1 MADSGERLLSPE
13 ELAKLSQSPRAD
25 LVDALAESP
34 EAAVEAFRRI
44 DRAYRNFIDGFGAW
58 IAQTQRFVGERYGAD
73 GLAKI
78 GSADDAYRSALLH
91 GLTDEDVSGRHR
103 PDRADAIAGLIE
115 SDNHEAALAAFDALE
130 ASYRRIHDVEGNRV
144 ASVLSQVYRAWGPDV
159 LEESIRFAGEQT
171 LLGWMPHDVARPAE
185 VRVRQWAAMQKGN
198 FADVTVEETDDAFV
212 ITVHLCGTCGRQVS
226 DGCYGETLDL
236 AVVAEDHPLTFGKG
250 PAPIYRTHV
259 SVMHFWVPMERI
271 GVPWPVIQCPAG
283 MDAGPC
289 QILLYKD
296 PAATPPE
303 AYAFAIGA
311 SADGAPATGSG

>member
-1 MADSGERLLSPE
+1 MADSADRLLSPG
-13 ELAKLSQSPRAD
+13 ELAELGQPPRAN
-25 LVDALAESP
+25 LVDALAKSP

-58 IAQTQRFVGERYGAD
+58 IAQTQHFVADRYGAN
-73 GLAKI
+73 GLALT

-91 GLTDEDVSGRHR
+91 RLTDEDVSGRHR
-103 PDRADAIAGLIE
+103 PDRAERIAERIE
-115 SDNHEAALAAFDALE
+115 AGDHEAALAAFDDLE
-130 ASYRRIHDVEGNRV
+130 ASYRRIHDVERDRV

-185 VRVRQWAAMQKGN
+185 VRVRQWAGMQKGN
-198 FADVTVEETDDAFV
+198 FADIAVEETDDAFV
-212 ITVHLCGTCGRQVS
+212 ITVHRCGTCGHQVS
-226 DGCYGETLDL
+226 DGCYGEKMDL
-236 AVVAEDHPLTFGKG
+236 AVVAEDHPLTYGKG
-250 PAPIYRTHV
+250 PAPVYRTHV
-259 SVMHFWVPMERI
+259 AVMHFWLPMERT

-289 QILLYKD
+289 RITLFKN

-303 AYAFAIGA
+303 AYEF
-311 SADGAPATGSG
+311 ATGAFDV

>member
-1 MADSGERLLSPE
+1 MGDSGQRLLSPE
-13 ELAKLSQSPRAD
+13 ELAELSRPPRDD
-25 LVDALAESP
+25 LIAALAAGP
-34 EAAVEAFRRI
+34 HDAVEVFRRI

-58 IAQTQRFVGERYGAD
+58 IACTQQFVTDHYGIE
-73 GLAKI
+73 GLQSI

-91 GLTDEDVSGRHR
+91 GLTDEDVAGRHQ
-103 PDRADAIAGLIE
+103 PQRADRMVELVTDGKTE
-115 SDNHEAALAAFDALE
+115 TALAAFDALE
-130 ASYRRIHDVEGNRV
+130 ASYRRIHDVERDRV

-159 LEESIRFAGEQT
+159 LEQSIRFAGEQT

-198 FADVTVEETDDAFV
+198 FADITVTETDDAFV

-226 DGCYGETLDL
+226 DGCYGENLNL
-236 AVVAEDHPLTFGKG
+236 AAVAEDHPLTFGNG

-259 SVMHFWVPMERI
+259 AVMHFWVPMERT

-289 QILLYKD
+289 RITLFKD

-303 AYAFAIGA
+303 TYAFAT
-311 SADGAPATGSG
+311 S

>member
-1 MADSGERLLSPE
+1 MAESSQRLLSPG
-13 ELAKLSQSPRAD
+13 ELAKLSQPPRAD

-58 IAQTQRFVGERYGAD
+58 IAQTQRFVAERYGAD
-73 GLAKI
+73 GLAMI

-91 GLTDEDVSGRHR
+91 GLTDEDVSGRHQ

-115 SDNHEAALAAFDALE
+115 AGDHEAALAAFNALE
-130 ASYRRIHDVEGNRV
+130 ASYRRIHDVERDRV

-159 LEESIRFAGEQT
+159 LEASIRFAGEQT

-185 VRVRQWAAMQKGN
+185 VRVRQWAGMQKGN
-198 FADVTVEETDDAFV
+198 FADITVGETDDAFV
-212 ITVHLCGTCGRQVS
+212 ITLHPCGTCGRQVS

-236 AVVAEDHPLTFGKG
+236 AVVAEDHPLTFGSG

-259 SVMHFWVPMERI
+259 SVMHFIVPMEQT
-271 GVPWPVIQCPAG
+271 GVPWPVIQCPKG
-283 MDAGPC
+283 MDAEPC
-289 QILLYKD
+289 RITLYKD

-303 AYAFAIGA
+303 AYAFAA
-311 SADGAPATGSG
+311 GSG

>member
-1 MADSGERLLSPE
+1 MAEPGKRLLSAE
-13 ELAKLSQSPRAD
+13 ELAKLSQPPRAE
-25 LVDALAESP
+25 LVEALANDP
-34 EAAVEAFRRI
+34 DGAVEVFRRI
-44 DRAYRNFIDGFGAW
+44 DRAYRNFIDGFGSW
-58 IAQTQRFVGERYGAD
+58 IAQTQRFVADRYGAD
-73 GLAKI
+73 GLAMI
-78 GSADDAYRSALLH
+78 GSSDDAYRSALLH
-91 GLTDEDVSGRHR
+91 GLTDEDVTGRHR
-103 PDRADAIAGLIE
+103 PDRPDRIAGLIE
-115 SDNHEAALAAFDALE
+115 SGDHEGALAGFDALA
-130 ASYRRIHDVEGNRV
+130 ASYRRIHDVERDRV

-185 VRVRQWAAMQKGN
+185 VRVRQWAGMQKGN
-198 FADVTVEETDDAFV
+198 FADITVTETDDAFE

-226 DGCYGETLDL
+226 DGCYGETMDL

-259 SVMHFWVPMERI
+259 SVMHFWVPMERT

-289 QILLYKD
+289 RITLYKD

-303 AYAFAIGA
+303 AYEFA
-311 SADGAPATGSG
+311 TR

>member
-1 MADSGERLLSPE
+1 MTAMGEAGERLLSSE
-13 ELAKLSQSPRAD
+13 ELAELSRPPRAE
-25 LVDALAESP
+25 LVAALVGSP

-58 IAQTQRFVGERYGAD
+58 IAQTQRFVADRYGAD
-73 GLAKI
+73 GLGQV

-91 GLTDEDVSGRHR
+91 RLTDEDVTGRHR
-103 PDRADAIAGLIE
+103 TDRADHIVGLIE
-115 SDNHEAALAAFDALE
+115 SGDHDATLSAFDALE
-130 ASYRRIHDVEGNRV
+130 ASYRRIHDVERDRV

-159 LEESIRFAGEQT
+159 LEQSIRFAGEQT
-171 LLGWMPHDVARPAE
+171 LLGWMPHDVSRPAE

-198 FADVTVEETDDAFV
+198 FADITVTETDDAFV

-226 DGCYGETLDL
+226 DGCYGENLDL
-236 AVVAEDHPLTFGKG
+236 AVVAEDHPLTFGAG

-259 SVMHFWVPMERI
+259 AVMHFWVPMERT

-289 QILLYKD
+289 RITLYKN
-296 PAATPPE
+296 PTATPPE
-303 AYAFAIGA
+303 AYEFA
-311 SADGAPATGSG
+311 TR

>member
-1 MADSGERLLSPE
+1 MGDSGERLLSTE
-13 ELAKLSQSPRAD
+13 ELAKLSQPPRAD
-25 LVDALAESP
+25 LVDALAEGP
-34 EAAVEAFRRI
+34 EAAVEAFQRI
-44 DRAYRNFIDGFGAW
+44 DRAYRNFIDGFGSW
-58 IAQTQRFVGERYGAD
+58 IAQTQQFVDERYGAD
-73 GLAKI
+73 GLAMI

-91 GLTDEDVSGRHR
+91 GLTDEDVFGRHQ
-103 PDRADAIAGLIE
+103 PDRADAIAELIE
-115 SDNHEAALAAFDALE
+115 AGDHEAVLAAFDALE
-130 ASYRRIHDVEGNRV
+130 ASYRRIHDVEGDRV

-171 LLGWMPHDVARPAE
+171 LLGWMPHDMARPAE
-185 VRVRQWAAMQKGN
+185 VRVRQWAGMQKGN
-198 FADVTVEETDDAFV
+198 FADITVEETDDAFV

-226 DGCYGETLDL
+226 NGCYGETLDL

-259 SVMHFWVPMERI
+259 SVMHFWVPMERT

-289 QILLYKD
+289 RITLYKD

-303 AYAFAIGA
+303 AYAFAA
-311 SADGAPATGSG
+311 GSG

>member
-1 MADSGERLLSPE
+1 MAEPGERLLSQE
-13 ELAKLSQSPRAD
+13 EMAKLSQPPRAD
-25 LVDALAESP
+25 LVEALAESS

-58 IAQTQRFVGERYGAD
+58 IATTQRFVANRYGIE
-73 GLAKI
+73 GLQQV

-91 GLTDEDVSGRHR
+91 NLTNEDVTGRHL
-103 PDRADAIAGLIE
+103 PDRADHIEWLI
-115 SDNHEAALAAFDALE
+115 SQGDHETALAAFDALA
-130 ASYRRIHDVEGNRV
+130 ASYRRIHDVERDRV

-198 FADVTVEETDDAFV
+198 FADITVSETDDAFV
-212 ITVHLCGTCGRQVS
+212 ITVHMCGTCGRQVS
-226 DGCYGETLDL
+226 DGCYGEKLDL
-236 AVVAEDHPLTFGKG
+236 AVVAEDHPLTFGHG

-259 SVMHFWVPMERI
+259 SVMHFWVPMERT

-289 QILLYKD
+289 RITLYKD

-303 AYAFAIGA
+303 AYEFA
-311 SADGAPATGSG
+311 TR